1 MNMKK
6 FIAINGFGRIG
17 RLFFRAALENK
28 EFNKKFDVVSIND
41 ITDAKTLAFLL
52 KYDSI
57 HRKINANVS
66 YKEDKLIVNDKEINI
81 TAIKDPA
88 NLPWKDLGVD
98 IVLESTGLFTDRE
111 NAIKHI
117 NAGAKKVI

>member
-1 MNMKK
+1 MKK

-98 IVLESTGLFTDRE
+98 IVL
-111 NAIKHI
+111 
-117 NAGAKKVI
+117 